1 MLRLTDNDFDSEQAL
16 TIGVDFKMK
25 VVNIDGVNVK
35 LAIWDTA
42 GQERFRTLTPSYYRD
57 AQGAIIVYDTNK
69 KQTFNKID
77 SWLNELDVYGTR
89 MNMAKMIVGNK
100 IDQPDRE
107 VSRDDGFRFAR
118 KHRTLF
124 IETSAK
130 TNEGVKDA
138 FEEIVRKILETTDLW
153 ERRYQENGVVD
164 LNDQAKQSL
173 CSYCSLT

>member
-1 MLRLTDNDFDSEQAL
+1 
-16 TIGVDFKMK
+16 
-25 VVNIDGVNVK
+25 
-35 LAIWDTA
+35 
-42 GQERFRTLTPSYYRD
+42 
-57 AQGAIIVYDTNK
+57 
-69 KQTFNKID
+69 
-77 SWLNELDVYGTR
+77 
-89 MNMAKMIVGNK
+89 MAKMIVGNK

-153 ERRYQENGVVD
+153 ERRYPENGVVD
-164 LNDQAKQSL
+164 LNEQAKSSL
-173 CSYCSLT
+173 CTYCSLT